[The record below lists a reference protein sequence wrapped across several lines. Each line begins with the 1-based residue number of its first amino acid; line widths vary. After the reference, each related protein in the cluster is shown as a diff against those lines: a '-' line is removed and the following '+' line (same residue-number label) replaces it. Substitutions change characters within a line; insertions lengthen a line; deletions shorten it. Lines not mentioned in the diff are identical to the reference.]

1 MTPGAAAQPPQPF
14 FLDGGA
20 DARFCLY
27 HSPAGPD
34 CRGAIVYLHPFAE
47 EMNKS
52 RRMAAL
58 QAAALAADG
67 YAVLCIDLHG
77 CGDSAGEFGDATWD
91 SWLADVDR
99 ASRWLQRQ
107 LGDRLTEA
115 PAIWGLRL
123 GALLALDYARRA
135 AAAPSFLLLWQPVT
149 SGAVFLTQ
157 FLRLAVA
164 GQMLTA
170 GGASVGGTAALRA
183 RLAEGYALE
192 IAGYLLNPALAAAI
206 DTQDAAMA
214 PPCPVHWLEVV
225 PEAERPLPP
234 AAVRVVSRW
243 QEAGTHVVAHAVPG
257 PQFWAAQEIATCP
270 ALLDQTRLALLPV
283 HHAAG

>member
-1 MTPGAAAQPPQPF
+1 MKPEAAAQPPQPF

-27 HSPAGPD
+27 HPPAGPG

-67 YAVLCIDLHG
+67 YAVLAIDLHG
-77 CGDSAGEFGDATWD
+77 CGDSAGDFGDATWD
-91 SWLADVDR
+91 SWLADVAR
-99 ASRWLQRQ
+99 ASRWLQQ
-107 LGDRLTEA
+107 HLGERLNDA

-135 AAAPSFLLLWQPVT
+135 AVAPAFLLLWQPVT
-149 SGAVFLTQ
+149 SGATFLTQ

-164 GQMLTA
+164 SQMLTA
-170 GGASVGGTAALRA
+170 DGTGGGTAALRT

-192 IAGYLLNPALAAAI
+192 IAGYLLNPALAASI
-206 DTQDAAMA
+206 DTQDAALA
-214 PPCPVHWLEVV
+214 PPCPVHWLEMV
-225 PEAERPLPP
+225 ADADRPLPP
-234 AAVRVVSRW
+234 AAARVVTRW
-243 QEAGTHVVAHAVPG
+243 REGGTHVAAHSVAG
-257 PQFWAAQEIATCP
+257 PQFWATQEIATCP
-270 ALLDQTRLALLPV
+270 ALLDQTRHALLPL